1 MGSISRK
8 TLEDLLGQDFS
19 YTSKEG
25 QEARSPPLFLVGVRG
40 KDTKGVL
47 ATISRPSTGE
57 ELRFIVKGNTITP
70 EDT

>member
-8 TLEDLLGQDFS
+8 TLEDLLGRDTVYDS
-19 YTSKEG
+19 EVGCWT
-25 QEARSPPLFLVGVRG
+25 RSPPLFLVGVRG
-40 KDTKGVL
+40 KDTRGVL